1 MKENKIIKNYIKN
14 NELCLEE
21 IVNDYTNYVSKII
34 DNFSRY
40 SIIEEDKEEI
50 VADVFFILWK
60 NTNRLDNSKKLSSYL
75 AGITK
80 NLLKEFF
87 RKNKTKYENIDD
99 YENVLKDVNDDISII
114 DESYEKIQ
122 KIESKLKCLKQLD
135 KDIFIEYYY
144 NSKSIK
150 DIAKKYTISEFSVK
164 QRLYRIRNKIK
175 KEVQN
180 GF

>member
-1 MKENKIIKNYIKN
+1 MKENKIIKDYIKN

-21 IVNDYTNYVSKII
+21 IVNDYTNYLSKII

-40 SIIEEDKEEI
+40 SINEEDKEEI
-50 VADVFFILWK
+50 AANVFFILWK
-60 NTNRLDNSKKLSSYL
+60 NTNKLDKNKKLKSYL

-99 YENVLKDVNDDISII
+99 YENKLKDENYEFSII

-122 KIESKLKCLKQLD
+122 KIESRLKCMKSID

-144 NSKSIK
+144 YSKPIK
-150 DIAKKYTISEFSVK
+150 DIANKYKISKFSVK
-164 QRLYRIRNKIK
+164 QRLYRIRK
-175 KEVQN
+175 KLRER
-180 GF
+180 

>member
-34 DNFSRY
+34 DNYSRY
-40 SIIEEDKEEI
+40 SISEDDKEEI
-50 VADVFFILWK
+50 VSDVFFILWK

-80 NLLKEFF
+80 NLLKEYF

-99 YENVLKDVNDDISII
+99 YENILNDESNDISII
-114 DESYEKIQ
+114 DDNYEKILM
-122 KIESKLKCLKQLD
+122 IESKIKKMKQID
-135 KDIFIEYYY
+135 KDIFIEFYYY
-144 NSKSIK
+144 SKPIK
-150 DIAKKYTISEFSVK
+150 DIAKVHKISEFSVK